1 MILEG
6 ILKVYNFLSHF
17 FSDDNIA
24 HILLG
29 IYINSPNLI
38 FPKSKW
44 AEDII
49 ALFVSPSI
57 DKQQFSCIFIDVVNY
72 WEQDY
77 NEFYHRGHYAA
88 NYNDYGIIVHELGHT
103 LAFLLLMISNPIHA
117 TSFNR
122 NLKTVGDC
130 KKINSEITFLDTNF
144 SNYDPKT
151 TYEYIFTEILYR
163 KIVNITSTAS
173 SLAISSVKR
182 RLALFTALP
191 SKYGWKYNELLS
203 TSNYFEGE
211 YFAEAFSYW
220 LLTPINQRNYY
231 WELIND
237 SFQEAFQKAKGL

>member
-1 MILEG
+1 ML
-6 ILKVYNFLSHF
+6 
-17 FSDDNIA
+17 
-24 HILLG
+24 
-29 IYINSPNLI
+29 
-38 FPKSKW
+38 
-44 AEDII
+44 
-49 ALFVSPSI
+49 
-57 DKQQFSCIFIDVVNY
+57 
-72 WEQDY
+72 
-77 NEFYHRGHYAA
+77 
-88 NYNDYGIIVHELGHT
+88 
-103 LAFLLLMISNPIHA
+103 SNPIHA

-122 NLKTVGDC
+122 NLKTVGGC
-130 KKINSEITFLDTNF
+130 EKINNEITSLDTNF

-163 KIVNITSTAS
+163 KIVNITSPAS

-237 SFQEAFQKAKGL
+237 SFQETFQKAKGL